1 MGHSNDTRPRR
12 TALAIA
18 RHRKTREITAVGG
31 KGTTPIK
38 EKKKKVIERVRWRF
52 FVTNLFLTLVDDLLL
67 QGHQHR
73 LRDRG

>member
-38 EKKKKVIERVRWRF
+38 EKKKSNREREI

-73 LRDRG
+73 LGDRS